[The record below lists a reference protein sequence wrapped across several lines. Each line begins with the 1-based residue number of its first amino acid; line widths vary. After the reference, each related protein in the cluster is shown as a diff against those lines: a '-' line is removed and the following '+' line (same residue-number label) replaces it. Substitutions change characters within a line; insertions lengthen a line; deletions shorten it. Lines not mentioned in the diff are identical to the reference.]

1 VVLRDHR
8 HREVDAGSHAGARP
22 DAALPDEDP
31 VCVEPDLRELAL
43 ELLTA

>member
-8 HREVDAGSHAGARP
+8 YREVDPGSHAGARP
-22 DAALPDEDP
+22 DAPLPDEDS
-31 VCVEPDLRELAL
+31 VCVEPNLWELAL